1 MRVLPS
7 WSHPTPIPSQRPQLN
22 TITQGKR
29 ASTYKFWE
37 DTNIPLPAE
46 SRALHY
52 RGRIKPGKGD
62 ICKNRKDGT
71 WRLVASFQF
80 SCKTD
85 TGTNESLTHEPRI
98 NLTMTGRRKRGRR
111 EACQKNSDLNQI
123 SLWDLQVSEHGNGGS
138 GDILNPTMGY
148 GQVQNWEISQD
159 KQLNLFTNILQ
170 GRERRNL

>member
-1 MRVLPS
+1 M
-7 WSHPTPIPSQRPQLN
+7 
-22 TITQGKR
+22 R

-37 DTNIPLPAE
+37 DMNIPLPAE
-46 SRALHY
+46 SRALCY
-52 RGRIKPGKGD
+52 KGRINPGKGD

-71 WRLVASFQF
+71 WRLVESFQF

-85 TGTNESLTHEPRI
+85 TRNNESLTHEPWI
-98 NLTMTGRRKRGRR
+98 NLTMTGRRIRGRR
-111 EACQKNSDLNQI
+111 RACQKNWDPNQI
-123 SLWDLQVSEHGNGGS
+123 SPSDLQVSEHGNGGS

-148 GQVQNWEISQD
+148 SQVPNWEISQD